1 PGLALLSF
9 SWQRVTTFRNYLYST
24 VSMVYGQFPKSMV
37 RFARSICQ
45 DGNKWAC
52 GSFWFLN
59 SAANWEDKM
68 WRGEPKS
75 LNFSGRIDVKLFR
88 IIKSTNRNRSEISG
102 SWERKPGVRLKQ
114 ATLRSHAVCFL

>member
-1 PGLALLSF
+1 
-9 SWQRVTTFRNYLYST
+9 
-24 VSMVYGQFPKSMV
+24 MVYGQFPKSMV

-45 DGNKWAC
+45 DGNKRAC
-52 GSFWFLN
+52 RSFWFLN

-75 LNFSGRIDVKLFR
+75 LSFSGRIDVKSFR

-102 SWERKPGVRLKQ
+102 SWERKPGARLKQ
-114 ATLRSHAVCFL
+114 ATLRSHAVCFLAAKAASLRTRQRLSFLGQIAGLPSS